1 VTARPD
7 HVLIR
12 RTGLPALR
20 LDGYGLAATATS
32 RTQSG
37 PRQSR
42 WHELEWW
49 SRDGAL
55 QGPEQ
60 RHCLVVRYCTQWEGE
75 LGHDHA
81 EILLRRDL
89 DRVLRAIDPCAHVG
103 GFPDGPHYAE
113 KQRRLVVAIRA
124 GYDHA
129 VSELLDIA
137 RVWEIGDP

>member
-1 VTARPD
+1 MTGRSD

-20 LDGYGLAATATS
+20 LDHYGLQAQASS
-32 RTQSG
+32 RTHSG

-49 SRDGAL
+49 SHDLAPP
-55 QGPEQ
+55 GPEQ

-89 DRVLRAIDPCAHVG
+89 AAVLQRIDPCEHVAG
-103 GFPDGPHYAE
+103 YPDAEAYAE
-113 KQRRLVVAIRA
+113 RQRRLLQAIRA
-124 GYDHA
+124 GYEHA
-129 VSELLDIA
+129 VSDLLA
-137 RVWEIGDP
+137 VAKVWELPEG

>member
-1 VTARPD
+1 MTRSD

-20 LDGYGLAATATS
+20 LDHYGLQAQASS
-32 RTQSG
+32 RAPSG

-49 SRDGAL
+49 SHDDRL
-55 QGPEQ
+55 PGPEQ
-60 RHCLVVRYCTQWEGE
+60 RHCLVVRYRTQWEGE

-89 DRVLRAIDPCAHVG
+89 ERVLRQIDPCAHVAG
-103 GFPDGPHYAE
+103 YPDGEHYAE
-113 KQRRLVVAIRA
+113 KQRRLLVAIRA
-124 GYDHA
+124 GYEHA
-129 VSELLDIA
+129 VSDLLAVA
-137 RVWEIGDP
+137 RVWEKCDP